1 MKSIVLAT
9 FALVG
14 LLCAC
19 AAASAKDAHAVDFAS
34 HDAVIEL
41 QGNLGPYKMP
51 ANLQPRSSR
60 WYSLNVRN
68 SGSRPVVR
76 ILEAGQPAEM
86 ALAVFPR
93 ATRPAIVS
101 LASPDPG
108 AVVGP
113 AKAYGG
119 RAYRINVPAGSTI
132 GLAIEVA
139 NAQDPPSLLAWTEP
153 ALAAHNRQMA
163 IFIAAV
169 AGLIFAAA
177 AIAAGLAVMS
187 GHRAPLWAAV
197 ALTFVL
203 LARLSST
210 GMFDA
215 SLATHVGGPYG
226 LIAFFSGLALV
237 SGIWLGN
244 VIVPIE
250 EQWPGTNRRLRLGLA
265 AIAVISALAYLGV
278 PLATD
283 LTDVVVVFGSGLLAA
298 YLVSR
303 GRAGSQAARALAPSA
318 IVFALVTVATLLV
331 RFGLFGNTT
340 LAPDISGGFAA
351 AGAVLLALA
360 VVAGEGVTLLAGGR
374 RATPDATERLAI
386 EASHQGIFDLE
397 FASDEIVLSAESAAL
412 LGLDAPGGK
421 RMPHREWMERIH
433 PEDQPVYGQA
443 FSQFR
448 GQEGLAFRI
457 EFRIRDVFDKLRWFE
472 LRATIMGKEPAQ
484 RCLGLVADVGARK
497 QAESTPQLADALRDP
512 LTGLENRAGLSHAL
526 EGLGDAFLDTMLAV
540 LDIDRFKSIHA
551 SLADAG
557 ADSILVQTAERL
569 STHFAGEARV
579 FRFGG
584 DSFALL
590 VPHPRQSAQALGASI
605 VRLCGTAYSEAGRN
619 IFAPVS
625 VGLTVGH
632 DARDTADL
640 VRNAELALAQAKR
653 DGGGCARVYVRAMAE
668 APQDDA
674 VALEAELREAIQQGH
689 IEVFYQPIMRLA
701 DDALAGFEALLRW
714 RHPQKGLVAPQEFI
728 AHSEG
733 TGLIVTL
740 GRLAL
745 EQATHVLA
753 QWQRF
758 FPLDP
763 PLFVS
768 VNVSRRQLLDPAFE
782 ALLRQLLE
790 TTAVRPHT
798 LKLEIT
804 EGAAVSDLKASL
816 RRLRALGAGLAIDD
830 FGTGQSSLSQLKEL
844 PFDTVKI
851 DRCFLSRHGGTDGQ
865 SDGAVVLSSI
875 VSLAH
880 GLKREIVIEGVEN
893 EDDARHARELGCEFA
908 QGFHYAPPLPLADAL
923 NYIARHYN
931 TDSAVPG

>member
-1 MKSIVLAT
+1 MKTIALAAVT
-9 FALVG
+9 LVG

-19 AAASAKDAHAVDFAS
+19 AAAPAGDPHLVNFSA

-41 QGNLGPYKMP
+41 RDNLGPYKT
-51 ANLQPRSSR
+51 ASQPQPSH
-60 WYSLNVRN
+60 WYSLYVRN
-68 SGSRPVVR
+68 GATQPVVR
-76 ILEAGQPAEM
+76 ILQAGQPAEM

-101 LASPDPG
+101 LSSPAPG
-108 AVVGP
+108 AIVEA

-119 RAYRINVPAGSTI
+119 RAYRVSVPPGATI
-132 GLAIEVA
+132 GLAIQVA
-139 NAQDPPSLLAWTEP
+139 NGEDPPSLLAWTEP

-187 GHRAPLWAAV
+187 GHKTPFWAAV
-197 ALTFVL
+197 TLTFIL
-203 LARLSST
+203 LARLAST

-226 LIAFFSGLALV
+226 LVALFLGLALV
-237 SGIWLGN
+237 SGAWLTN
-244 VIVPIE
+244 VVVPVRE
-250 EQWPGTNRRLRLGLA
+250 WSPGAERYLRLALA
-265 AIAVISALAYLGV
+265 AIGTVAALAYIGV
-278 PLATD
+278 PLAAD
-283 LTDVVVVFGSGLLAA
+283 FADACVVLGSGVLAA

-303 GRAGSQAARALAPSA
+303 GRQGSQAARSLAPSA
-318 IVFALVTVATLLV
+318 LVFALVTVATLFVQL
-331 RFGLFGNTT
+331 GLFGDTT
-340 LAPDISGGFAA
+340 AAPDISGGFAA

-360 VVAGEGVTLLAGGR
+360 VVAGEGVALLPGAR
-374 RATPDATERLAI
+374 RLKADPTERLAI
-386 EASHQGIFDLE
+386 GASHQGIFDLE
-397 FASDEIVLSAESAAL
+397 FATDEIVLSAESAAM
-412 LGLDAPGGK
+412 LGVDAPNGK
-421 RMPHREWMERIH
+421 RLAHGEWIERI
-433 PEDQPVYGQA
+433 PVDDRPVYEHA
-443 FSQFR
+443 LSEFR
-448 GQEGLAFRI
+448 GHEGLAFRI
-457 EFRIRDVFDKLRWFE
+457 EFRIHDMSGKLRWFE
-472 LRATIMGKEPAQ
+472 LRATIMGKDRDQ
-484 RCLGLVADVGARK
+484 RCLGLLADIGARK
-497 QAESTPQLADALRDP
+497 QYEAAPQKSDALRDP
-512 LTGLENRAGLSHAL
+512 LTGLGNRAALSHAL
-526 EGLGDAFLDTMLAV
+526 ETLGDAFLDSTLAL

-551 SLADAG
+551 SLGDTGADA
-557 ADSILVQTAERL
+557 ILAQAAERL
-569 STHFAGEARV
+569 RTHFAGEAQV

-590 VPHPRQSAQALGASI
+590 VPHPGQSAQALGAGL
-605 VRLCGTAYSEAGRN
+605 VKLCAAAYAEAGRT
-619 IFAPVS
+619 IFAPVG

-632 DARDTADL
+632 DARDTADF

-674 VALEAELREAIQQGH
+674 VALESELRAALEQGQ
-689 IEVFYQPIMRLA
+689 IEVFYQPIIRLA
-701 DDALAGFEALLRW
+701 DDTVAGFEALLRW
-714 RHPQKGLVAPQEFI
+714 RHPEKGLVAPQEFI

-782 ALLRQLLE
+782 TMLRRLME
-790 TTAVRPHT
+790 STSIRPHT
-798 LKLEIT
+798 LKLEVT
-804 EGAAVSDLKASL
+804 EVAAVGDMKANL

-830 FGTGQSSLSQLKEL
+830 FGTGQSSLSQLKDL
-844 PFDTVKI
+844 PFDTVKV
-851 DRCFLSRHGGTDGQ
+851 DRSFLSRHGGTDVQ

-893 EDDARHARELGCEFA
+893 EEDARHARELGCEFA

-931 TDSAVPG
+931 TNSAVTG